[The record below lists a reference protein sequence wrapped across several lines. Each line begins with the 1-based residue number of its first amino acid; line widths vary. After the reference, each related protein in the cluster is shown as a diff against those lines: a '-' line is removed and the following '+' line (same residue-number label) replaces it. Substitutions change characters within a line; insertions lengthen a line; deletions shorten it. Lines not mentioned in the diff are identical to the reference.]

1 MQAYLH
7 HMPTSVQCAAS
18 DKLKELLLY
27 IIELSTLC
35 NRTRVVTGVLTS
47 EPGSDVR
54 IWQTLFMS
62 VTDFFSRVLLRK
74 LNITQ
79 QIMKL
84 STFIELQSLLLYLQE
99 LMR

>member
-18 DKLKELLLY
+18 DKLKELLHY

-35 NRTRVVTGVLTS
+35 NRARVVTAVSTS

-54 IWQTLFMS
+54 ILQIIVLLL
-62 VTDFFSRVLLRK
+62 TDFM
-74 LNITQ
+74 Q
-79 QIMKL
+79 Q
-84 STFIELQSLLLYLQE
+84 SAS
-99 LMR
+99 